1 MIDKKIAIEL
11 GIRLKQARK
20 AIGYKNR
27 NELSGLLGIH
37 PSTYGLYERGKR
49 VPGAVFLKKFC
60 DTLSVN
66 YTWLFTGYGSM
77 YMSGNPMGLETKLLE
92 KIFIELDGYLK
103 ASTISLERTKKARIV
118 SVLYEDALENQQEP
132 FRLDRKTKRFIKL
145 LANR

>member
-1 MIDKKIAIEL
+1 
-11 GIRLKQARK
+11 
-20 AIGYKNR
+20 
-27 NELSGLLGIH
+27 
-37 PSTYGLYERGKR
+37 
-49 VPGAVFLKKFC
+49 
-60 DTLSVN
+60 
-66 YTWLFTGYGSM
+66 
-77 YMSGNPMGLETKLLE
+77 MGLETKLLE